1 MELGNV
7 KMKFAIEA
15 EDAII
20 GIICGLLIIT
30 YTGKIYPLKLNEFVY
45 VAAFAVFIIFIILD
59 VINEFKD
66 WSQIGLTLL
75 SIMHNLI
82 DLGISLA
89 FISHFSGLN
98 IPYITSILV
107 PYLQNEPIMAGAGI
121 FLVVSNALWL
131 LTMPFWM

>member
-1 MELGNV
+1 
-7 KMKFAIEA
+7 MKFAIEA

-30 YTGKIYPLKLNEFVY
+30 YTGKIYPLKLNGFVY

-59 VINEFKD
+59 IINEFKD

-75 SIMHNLI
+75 SIAHNAV
-82 DLGISLA
+82 DFTVSLA

-107 PYLQNEPIMAGAGI
+107 PYLQNEPIMAGAGEFFVI
-121 FLVVSNALWL
+121 LKAPRL
-131 LTMPFWM
+131 LIISFWV

>member
-1 MELGNV
+1 
-7 KMKFAIEA
+7 MKFAIEA

-75 SIMHNLI
+75 SIVHNLI

>member
-75 SIMHNLI
+75 SIVHNLI

>member
-1 MELGNV
+1 
-7 KMKFAIEA
+7 MKFAIEA

-20 GIICGLLIIT
+20 GLICGLLIMT
-30 YTGKIYPLKLNEFVY
+30 YTGKLYPLKLNGFVY

-59 VINEFKD
+59 IINEFKD

-75 SIMHNLI
+75 SIAHNAV
-82 DLGISLA
+82 DFTVSLA

-107 PYLQNEPIMAGAGI
+107 PYLQNEPIMLGAGV
-121 FLVVSNALWL
+121 FLAVSNAIWL
-131 LTMPFWM
+131 VTMPFWM

>member
-82 DLGISLA
+82 DLGISLN
-89 FISHFSGLN
+89 L
-98 IPYITSILV
+98 
-107 PYLQNEPIMAGAGI
+107 
-121 FLVVSNALWL
+121 
-131 LTMPFWM
+131 

>member
-1 MELGNV
+1 
-7 KMKFAIEA
+7 MKFAIEA

-75 SIMHNLI
+75 SIVHNLI

-121 FLVVSNALWL
+121 FFLVLK
-131 LTMPFWM
+131 TQIGRTHI